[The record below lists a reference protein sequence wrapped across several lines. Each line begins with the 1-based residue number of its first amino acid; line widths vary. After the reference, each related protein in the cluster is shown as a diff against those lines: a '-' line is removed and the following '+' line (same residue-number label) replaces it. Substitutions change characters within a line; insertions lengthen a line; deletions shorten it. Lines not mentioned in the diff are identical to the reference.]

1 MPVELQ
7 GSCWAKNSLLK
18 KNIKDGLILDYYQN
32 DGRVYI
38 ITKSSELLGIWIWIY
53 VLIALELV
61 SLAPVSW
68 VQVLLSDWT
77 EAGHELLIASQLR
90 FSSFFVFSF
99 IIYFWL
105 PIQKK
110 SQLRFSDFWL
120 WNLILVFVFHNAIG
134 FNQNPTATIKCV
146 GNLKIL
152 RCQSCMNLTRIG
164 IGYCYK

>member
-53 VLIALELV
+53 VSIALELV
-61 SLAPVSW
+61 SLATVSW
-68 VQVLLSDWT
+68 VRVLLSDWT
-77 EAGHELLIASQLR
+77 EAGHELVIA
-90 FSSFFVFSF
+90 
-99 IIYFWL
+99 
-105 PIQKK
+105 

-164 IGYCYK
+164 IGYCYR

>member
-53 VLIALELV
+53 VSIALELV
-61 SLAPVSW
+61 SLATVSW

-77 EAGHELLIASQLR
+77 EAGHELVIA
-90 FSSFFVFSF
+90 
-99 IIYFWL
+99 
-105 PIQKK
+105 

-120 WNLILVFVFHNAIG
+120 WNLILVFVFHNAFG
-134 FNQNPTATIKCV
+134 FNQNPKATIKCV

-164 IGYCYK
+164 IGYCYR

>member
-53 VLIALELV
+53 VSIALELV
-61 SLAPVSW
+61 SLATVSW
-68 VQVLLSDWT
+68 VRVLLSDWT
-77 EAGHELLIASQLR
+77 EAGHELVIA
-90 FSSFFVFSF
+90 
-99 IIYFWL
+99 
-105 PIQKK
+105 

-164 IGYCYK
+164 IGSCYR